1 MFRKLDWLLMPTIL
15 ICILS
20 FTFTTASSAVNG
32 KQITTWGNIKAGGKS
47 DLPLMA
53 APQFRGSSEIGK
65 MTTPNGEHYYIV
77 AEEYDS
83 KKKSERMVEVWA
95 RKRLNACSVGD
106 YHLYTLKSTSNA
118 SSAKRTLCKL
128 KEYYDNGKIFLGCSA
143 TVAAFLCPAECG
155 SLVACGVCIA
165 AIGYVTEGGVEDCI
179 TGIIKKV
186 AGVPI
191 IIQPGWADLG
201 ELIIDELCQ

>member
-1 MFRKLDWLLMPTIL
+1 MFRKLGWLLMPTML

-20 FTFTTASSAVNG
+20 FTTIASSAVNG

-47 DLPLMA
+47 ELPLMA

-65 MTTPNGEHYYIV
+65 MTTPDGKRYYIV

-83 KKKSERMVEVWA
+83 KKKSERRTEVWA
-95 RKRLNACSVGD
+95 RKRPDACSVGD
-106 YHLYTLKSTSNA
+106 YHLYTLERT
-118 SSAKRTLCKL
+118 SSAASVKRTLCKL
-128 KEYYDNGKIFLGCSA
+128 KESYDNCKIVLGCSA

-155 SLVACGVCIA
+155 SVVACGACIA
-165 AIGYVTEGGVEDCI
+165 AVGYARGGGAEDCI
-179 TGIIKKV
+179 TGIIEKI
-186 AGVPI
+186 AGFPV

-201 ELIIDELCQ
+201 EAIIDGLCQ